1 MSNLL
6 DRASILLTPT
16 SVSQHRIHSV
26 KPIQTFGSEL
36 ITNGSYDADS
46 NWQGSGGYPNNG
58 WAISNGVANF
68 DTNVGDGN
76 FSQGSVHTVGKQYV
90 LDCDAEITSGRLKY
104 ESPAGID
111 ASVGGQSAAEIF
123 SGKNRIYY
131 TAENT
136 SAIFRRFNTPAV
148 GFIDNV
154 SIRETIDG
162 DFDFTRATTAT
173 RVNSSGLIE
182 SVASGLPR
190 IDFLGGTGQIL
201 LEPASTN
208 TATYSND
215 FTQGDI
221 FSGSSDPDL
230 TVGILTANQGTAPD
244 GTNTASLFKDNS
256 GGGSGQT
263 GLNYFSVNVVSDNF
277 NTVSIFVKKSLGNN
291 FIYMQTAGYDS
302 GTFDRSWFDIQNGTL
317 GTTSSEHTTKIE
329 DYGSGWFRC
338 STTFKTTTDLV
349 GSFRIFLASADNT
362 TSITRDGTNGVL
374 LFGLQA
380 EADASRNFAT
390 SYIPTSGST
399 VTRNKDEANSA
410 GDTSLISSTQGVLYA
425 EIAALANDE
434 TVRRISI
441 TDGTVNNRVEIAYFA
456 ASNRINVAVKVSG
469 SDTFSS
475 SSTAYDI
482 TQFNKIAVKYKV
494 DDFNLFINGVEIS
507 TDTSGAVP
515 AGLDTLNFDSGSGSF
530 DFEGKVKSVAVYKE
544 ALDND
549 ELECLTGSGFDSFTA
564 LAEAG
569 SYTII

>member
-68 DTNVGDGN
+68 DTNDGTGN
-76 FSQGSVHTVGKQYV
+76 FSQSSVHTIGKQYV

-104 ESPAGID
+104 ESPTGINPNMG
-111 ASVGGQSAAEIF
+111 AQSAAEIF

-131 TAENT
+131 TAETT

-215 FTQGDI
+215 FSQGTN
-221 FSGSSDPDL
+221 FNSGGRTLSDCVLSSS
-230 TVGILTANQGTAPD
+230 QGTAPD
-244 GTNTASLFKDNS
+244 GTNTAQKLTDNNNS
-256 GGGSGQT
+256 GT
-263 GLNYFSVNVVSDNF
+263 GAISFNSFGAGLTSDTDS
-277 NTVSIFVKKSLGNN
+277 TVSMFVKKDTVRYFVIKFSN
-291 FIYMQTAGYDS
+291 FDTNQETSFDLDTATVNR
-302 GTFDRSWFDIQNGTL
+302 GTGVMT
-317 GTTSSEHTTKIE
+317 
-329 DYGSGWFRC
+329 DYGNGWYRC
-338 STTFKTTTDLV
+338 SATFSTTTDLV
-349 GSFRIFLASADNT
+349 GAIQFL
-362 TSITRDGTNGVL
+362 ITNSSSSTGGNLRDGSNSTFVWGY
-374 LFGLQA
+374 QA
-380 EADASRNFAT
+380 EETSFAT
-390 SYIPTSGST
+390 SYIPTVAST
-399 VTRNKDEANSA
+399 VTRNKDEANSS
-410 GDTSLISSTQGVLYA
+410 GDTSLISSTEGVLYA
-425 EIAALANDE
+425 EIAALTDDSI
-434 TVRRISI
+434 VRSI
-441 TDGTVNNRVEIAYFA
+441 ALASAGAITNTVEIIYNTTSQTIHF
-456 ASNRINVAVKVSG
+456 RIRANNSVIGSVAGLTVT
-469 SDTFSS
+469 DR
-475 SSTAYDI
+475 
-482 TQFNKIAVKYKV
+482 TQFAKAAIKYKSGEIKA
-494 DDFNLFINGVEIS
+494 FINGVQVLS
-507 TDTSGAVP
+507 ATDSFTFSDAL
-515 AGLDTLNFDSGSGSF
+515 AELDLDRGNETKN
-530 DFEGKVKSVAVYKE
+530 FEGKVKCVAVFKE
-544 ALDND
+544 FLDND